1 MKPINYGEIIEK
13 AEARRAA
20 LEAITPKLQAI
31 YNLWD
36 TLYAAA
42 RPINSVNADFEQLD
56 SEAAAL
62 LAQSVGVSVSTLGC
76 GLHYLANVM
85 QMLDRPSKDLLEA
98 LKPNEEARR
107 LTPLQAQVAA
117 HYQGGEFD
125 HIESQHD
132 AQDVGDGLFT
142 FCINEA
148 GDAGDKPEL
157 INMLNRAIE
166 QLRSL
171 VGELVGELEV
181 AKAESSKQ
189 GVIVNTGK

>member
-1 MKPINYGEIIEK
+1 MTPINYGEIIEK

-20 LEAITPKLQAI
+20 LEAITPKLQAV
-31 YNLWD
+31 YGQWGALC
-36 TLYAAA
+36 AAA
-42 RPINSVNADFEQLD
+42 NHIISVNAYYKRLD

-62 LAQSVGVSVSTLGC
+62 LAQSVGVSVSTLGN
-76 GLHYLANVM
+76 GLYHLANVVRA
-85 QMLDRPSKDLLEA
+85 LDHQSRDLLEA
-98 LKPNEEARR
+98 LKPNEEAQQ

-148 GDAGDKPEL
+148 GDAGDKTEL
-157 INMLNRAIE
+157 ISMLNRAID

-171 VGELVGELEV
+171 VGELETE
-181 AKAESSKQ
+181 K
-189 GVIVNTGK
+189 

>member
-31 YNLWD
+31 YDLWD

-62 LAQSVGVSVSTLGC
+62 LAQSIGVSVSTLGS
-76 GLHYLANVM
+76 GLQYLANVF
-85 QMLDRPSKDLLEA
+85 QLLDRPSKDLLEA
-98 LKPNEEARR
+98 LKPSEKD
-107 LTPLQAQVAA
+107 LTLLQAQVAA
-117 HYQGGEFD
+117 HYQGGEFNY
-125 HIESQHD
+125 IETQDD
-132 AQDVGDGLFT
+132 AQNVGDSLFT

-148 GDAGDKPEL
+148 GDAGDKAEF

-171 VGELVGELEV
+171 VGELED
-181 AKAESSKQ
+181 SK
-189 GVIVNTGK
+189 

>member
-31 YNLWD
+31 HDQWGVLC
-36 TLYAAA
+36 AAA
-42 RPINSVNADFEQLD
+42 HRIGSVNADYERLD
-56 SEAAAL
+56 SEAEAL
-62 LAQSVGVSVSTLGC
+62 LAQSVGVSMPTLGD
-76 GLHYLANVM
+76 GLHHLANVVRV
-85 QMLDRPSKDLLEA
+85 LNHPSRDLIAA
-98 LKPNEEARR
+98 LKPNEEAQH

-117 HYQGGEFD
+117 HYQGGEFG
-125 HIESQHD
+125 HIETQD
-132 AQDVGDGLFT
+132 GAQNVGDGLFT

-171 VGELVGELEV
+171 VDELEAVAGRVGEGV
-181 AKAESSKQ
+181 AA
-189 GVIVNTGK
+189 

>member
-20 LEAITPKLQAI
+20 LEAITPKLQTVYGQWEA
-31 YNLWD
+31 LC
-36 TLYAAA
+36 AAVH
-42 RPINSVNADFEQLD
+42 RISSVSADYKRLD
-56 SEAAAL
+56 SEAASL
-62 LAQSVGVSVSTLGC
+62 LAQSVGVPVPTLAI
-76 GLHYLANVM
+76 GLYHLAGVVRT
-85 QMLDRPSKDLLEA
+85 LDHKSRDLIAA
-98 LKPNEEARR
+98 LKPNEEAQR

-117 HYQGGEFD
+117 HYQGGEFG

-132 AQDVGDGLFT
+132 AQNIGDGLFT

-157 INMLNRAIE
+157 VNMLNRAIE

-171 VGELVGELEV
+171 VGELETE
-181 AKAESSKQ
+181 K
-189 GVIVNTGK
+189 

>member
-31 YNLWD
+31 HDQWGVLC
-36 TLYAAA
+36 AAA
-42 RPINSVNADFEQLD
+42 HHIISVNADYKRLD

-62 LAQSVGVSVSTLGC
+62 LAQSVGVSVSTLGN
-76 GLHYLANVM
+76 GLYHMANVVRW
-85 QMLDRPSKDLLEA
+85 LDHQSRDLLEA
-98 LKPNEEARR
+98 LKPNEEAQR

-117 HYQGGEFD
+117 HYQGGEFG
-125 HIESQHD
+125 HIETQDD
-132 AQDVGDGLFT
+132 AQNVGDGLFT

-171 VGELVGELEV
+171 VGELEAVDGRVGEGV
-181 AKAESSKQ
+181 AA
-189 GVIVNTGK
+189 